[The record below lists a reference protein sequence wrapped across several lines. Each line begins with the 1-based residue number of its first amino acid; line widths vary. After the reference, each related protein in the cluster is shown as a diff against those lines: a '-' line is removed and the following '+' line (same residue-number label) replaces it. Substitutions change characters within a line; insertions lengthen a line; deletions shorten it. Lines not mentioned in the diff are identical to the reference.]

1 MYSLQL
7 SAYPGEQFQVEV
19 EAFDELA
26 RPTATILRIS
36 EQEVSVGRGGRT
48 QQICRL
54 KKFGN
59 LINFLILICSQE
71 IAQHR
76 FNPAVLTHDRIRD
89 SRLNTSFF
97 SLAGTLT
104 EVNEVTVESLVKRV
118 MLIMIS

>member
-1 MYSLQL
+1 M
-7 SAYPGEQFQVEV
+7 
-19 EAFDELA
+19 
-26 RPTATILRIS
+26 
-36 EQEVSVGRGGRT
+36 
-48 QQICRL
+48 
-54 KKFGN
+54 
-59 LINFLILICSQE
+59 NFCILICSQE
-71 IAQHR
+71 VAHHR